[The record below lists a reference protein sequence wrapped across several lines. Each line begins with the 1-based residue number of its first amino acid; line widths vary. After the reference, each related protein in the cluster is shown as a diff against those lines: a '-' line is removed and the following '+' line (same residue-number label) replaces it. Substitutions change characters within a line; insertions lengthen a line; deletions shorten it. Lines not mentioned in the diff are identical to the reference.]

1 MRTTI
6 VPDVRADFYSV
17 PDNNMLNIVYPQLY
31 CPRCGSYEIG
41 LRRFNDNQA
50 IWGCRDCSAQ
60 FALDFSGQKRF

>member
-6 VPDVRADFYSV
+6 VPDARVDFDSISDTNV
-17 PDNNMLNIVYPQLY
+17 LNIVYPQLY

-50 IWGCRDCSAQ
+50 IWGCRECSVQ
-60 FALDFSGQKRF
+60 FTLDFPMQKRF